1 MRTLDKIKNLLLEQ
15 INSYRALLDILQ
27 RERESLVNLD
37 AGAVE
42 SISKVKDSV
51 VISLR
56 LFEEERIR
64 LVGKFLAENQLARDL
79 SLQRIVEITG
89 DETLR
94 TLRLQLVSLVQS
106 IEELNAF
113 NMVLIGR
120 SLNFIRH
127 SMAFLESFGL
137 DIDQLNTGRIFSREI

>member
-1 MRTLDKIKNLLLEQ
+1 MRTLDNIKNLLVEQ
-15 INSYRALLDILQ
+15 INSYRSLLDLLQ
-27 RERESLVNLD
+27 RERKSLINLD
-37 AGAVE
+37 AGGVE
-42 SISKVKDSV
+42 AISKVKDT
-51 VISLR
+51 IIIRLR
-56 LFEEERIR
+56 LLEEERIR
-64 LVGKFLAENQLARDL
+64 VVEKFLTENHLAGNL

-106 IEELNAF
+106 IEELNSF

-120 SLNFIRH
+120 SLNFIKH

>member
-1 MRTLDKIKNLLLEQ
+1 MRTLDNIKNLLLEQ
-15 INSYRALLDILQ
+15 INSYRLLLDLLQ

-37 AGAVE
+37 AGEVE
-42 SISKVKDSV
+42 AISKEKDTI
-51 VISLR
+51 VIRLR
-56 LFEEERIR
+56 LIEEERIR
-64 LVGKFLAENQLARDL
+64 LVGKFLAEKHLAGNL

-89 DETLR
+89 DETLKM
-94 TLRLQLVSLVQS
+94 LRLQLVSLLQS

-120 SLNFIRH
+120 SLNFIKH

-137 DIDQLNTGRIFSREI
+137 DIDQLNTGTIFSREI